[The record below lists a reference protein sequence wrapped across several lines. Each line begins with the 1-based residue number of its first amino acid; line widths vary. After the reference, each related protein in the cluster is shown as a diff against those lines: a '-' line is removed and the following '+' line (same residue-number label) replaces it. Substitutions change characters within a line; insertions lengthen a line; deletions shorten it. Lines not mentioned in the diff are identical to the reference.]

1 MNIHLNCPIPFTD
14 SDRVLLAHGGGGRMT
29 HQLISQVFYPAFR
42 NPLLEQDHDGCV
54 FLREEG
60 RLAYSTDSFVVDP
73 IFFPGGDIGDLAI
86 NGTVNDLACCG
97 ARPLYLTAGFILE
110 EGLPLADLQ
119 RIVQSMKRAAERAGV
134 QIVAGDTKVVERGKC
149 DKLFINTSGIG
160 IVPPGI
166 RIAPD
171 QATPGDVVICSGPI
185 GLHGITILSARE
197 SLGFETDLKSDTASL
212 NIMISELLH
221 TIGEVHVLRDP
232 TRGGV
237 SGTLNEIAQDA
248 GVDILLDED
257 ALPIPEAVRAA
268 SEMLGLDPLYIANEG
283 LVLVI
288 LPESLAEQA
297 LPLMRRF
304 EEGRQATVIGR
315 ITKQSGEQARVKM
328 KTLYGNYR
336 IIDMLSG
343 EQLPRIC

>member
-1 MNIHLNCPIPFTD
+1 MELNCPIPFTD
-14 SDRVLLAHGGGGRMT
+14 SDCVLLAHGGGGRMT
-29 HQLISQVFYPAFR
+29 HQLISSIFYPAFR

-54 FLREEG
+54 FPVKEG

-97 ARPLYLTAGFILE
+97 ARPLYLTAGFIME
-110 EGLPLADLQ
+110 EGLPLSDLK
-119 RIVQSMKRAAERAGV
+119 RIVQSMKQAAWQAGV

-160 IVPPGI
+160 VVPPGI

-171 QATPGDVVICSGPI
+171 RVQPGDVVICSGPI
-185 GLHGITILSARE
+185 GVHGITILSARE
-197 SLGFETDLKSDTASL
+197 SLGFETNLKSDTVSL
-212 NIMISELLH
+212 NNMTARLLKS
-221 TIGEVHVLRDP
+221 IEEVHVMRDP

-237 SGTLNEIAQDA
+237 SGTLNEIAQAA
-248 GVDILLDED
+248 GVEIVLDE
-257 ALPIPEAVRAA
+257 ASLPIPEAVKGA
-268 SEMLGLDPLYIANEG
+268 SEILGLDPLYIANEG

-288 LPESLAEQA
+288 LPAARAEQA
-297 LPLMRRF
+297 LDLMRSHP
-304 EEGRQATVIGR
+304 EGKEATVIGTVTTNGKALVR
-315 ITKQSGEQARVKM
+315 M
-328 KTLYGNYR
+328 KTCYGNYR
-336 IIDMLSG
+336 IVDILSG

>member
-1 MNIHLNCPIPFTD
+1 MITTNCPIPFSG
-14 SDRVLLAHGGGGRMT
+14 SDCVLLAHGGGGRMT
-29 HQLISQVFYPAFR
+29 HQLISSIFYPAFR

-54 FLREEG
+54 FQVEAG
-60 RLAYSTDSFVVDP
+60 RMACSTDSFVVDP
-73 IFFPGGDIGDLAI
+73 VFFPGGDIGDLAV

-110 EGLPLADLQ
+110 EGLPLADLR
-119 RIVQSMKRAAERAGV
+119 RIVLSMKAAAERAGV

-160 IVPPGI
+160 VVPEGV

-171 QATPGDVVICSGPI
+171 RAQPGDVVICSGPI
-185 GLHGITILSARE
+185 GVHGITILSARE
-197 SLGFETDLKSDTASL
+197 SLGFETNLKSDTASL
-212 NIMISELLH
+212 NNMIDGLLKD
-221 TIGEVHVLRDP
+221 IEEVHVLRDP

-237 SGTLNEIAQDA
+237 SGTLKAA
-248 GVDILLDED
+248 GVEIVLDE
-257 ALPIPEAVRAA
+257 ASLPIPDAVRGA
-268 SEMLGLDPLYIANEG
+268 SEILGLDPLYIANEG

-288 LPESLAEQA
+288 LPEEKAEQA
-297 LPLMRRF
+297 LAIMRNCP
-304 EEGRQATVIGR
+304 EGKNAAIIGR
-315 ITKQSGEQARVKM
+315 IPEKGNALVKM

-336 IIDMLSG
+336 IVDMLSG

>member
-1 MNIHLNCPIPFTD
+1 
-14 SDRVLLAHGGGGRMT
+14 MT

-54 FLREEG
+54 FLMEEG
-60 RLAYSTDSFVVDP
+60 RQAYSTDSFVVDP

>member
-1 MNIHLNCPIPFTD
+1 
-14 SDRVLLAHGGGGRMT
+14 
-29 HQLISQVFYPAFR
+29 
-42 NPLLEQDHDGCV
+42 
-54 FLREEG
+54 
-60 RLAYSTDSFVVDP
+60 
-73 IFFPGGDIGDLAI
+73 
-86 NGTVNDLACCG
+86 
-97 ARPLYLTAGFILE
+97 
-110 EGLPLADLQ
+110 
-119 RIVQSMKRAAERAGV
+119 MKRAAERAGV

-212 NIMISELLH
+212 NILISELLH

-268 SEMLGLDPLYIANEG
+268 SEMLGLDPLYIAC
-283 LVLVI
+283 L
-288 LPESLAEQA
+288 
-297 LPLMRRF
+297 
-304 EEGRQATVIGR
+304 
-315 ITKQSGEQARVKM
+315 
-328 KTLYGNYR
+328 LYTS
-336 IIDMLSG
+336 DAAD
-343 EQLPRIC
+343 E

>member
-1 MNIHLNCPIPFTD
+1 
-14 SDRVLLAHGGGGRMT
+14 MT

-97 ARPLYLTAGFILE
+97 ARPLTAGFILE

-119 RIVQSMKRAAERAGV
+119 RIIQSMKRAAERAGV

>member
-1 MNIHLNCPIPFTD
+1 MKNEDFNCPLPLND
-14 SDRVLLAHGGGGRMT
+14 SDCVLMAHGGGGRMT
-29 HQLISQVFYPAFR
+29 HRLISSIFYPAFR
-42 NPLLEQDHDGCV
+42 NVLLEQDHDGCV
-54 FLREEG
+54 FPVEKG
-60 RLAYSTDSFVVDP
+60 RMAYSTDSFVVDP
-73 IFFPGGDIGDLAI
+73 IFFPGGDIGDLAV

-119 RIVQSMKRAAERAGV
+119 RIVQSMRQAADKAGV

-160 IVPPGI
+160 LVPDGI

-171 QATPGDVVICSGPI
+171 RVEPGDVVICSGPI
-185 GLHGITILSARE
+185 GVHGITILSARE
-197 SLGFETDLKSDTASL
+197 SLGFETNLKSDTVSL
-212 NIMISELLH
+212 NNMLSQLLKS
-221 TIGEVHVLRDP
+221 IEEVHVLRDP

-237 SGTLNEIAQDA
+237 SGTLNEIAKA
-248 GVDILLDED
+248 AHAEIVLDE
-257 ALPIPEAVRAA
+257 AVLPIPDAVRGA
-268 SEMLGLDPLYIANEG
+268 SEILGLDPLYVANEG

-288 LPESLAEQA
+288 LPEAHAEEA
-297 LPLMRRF
+297 LEVMHRF
-304 EEGRQATVIGR
+304 PEGKEATVIGR
-315 ITKQSGEQARVKM
+315 VVGKEHAIVKM

-336 IIDMLSG
+336 IVDMLSG